1 MPAELLT
8 NGGPHLRENKIMPEE
23 PHPMLPS
30 CLHWCIYVHAH
41 LNTHKHAHIHTDM
54 VVSKSGIGKKFTP
67 TFPAE
72 GRLRLEYCHVLKA
85 GLVYHV

>member
-1 MPAELLT
+1 
-8 NGGPHLRENKIMPEE
+8 
-23 PHPMLPS
+23 
-30 CLHWCIYVHAH
+30 
-41 LNTHKHAHIHTDM
+41 M